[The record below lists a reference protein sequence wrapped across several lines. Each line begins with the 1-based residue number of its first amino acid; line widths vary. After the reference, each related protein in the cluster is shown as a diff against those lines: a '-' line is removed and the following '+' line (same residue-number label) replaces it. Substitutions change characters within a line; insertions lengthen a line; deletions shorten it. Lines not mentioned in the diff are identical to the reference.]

1 MISRVLVALQFVLMI
16 LVMARFDVSGVGPWH
31 FIFLPAGLAV
41 GAWALWTNRPDNINI
56 RPEPKPGGTLV
67 TGGPYRFVR
76 HPMYLA
82 VMLFSAGFVGH
93 DPLQWLALGALAA
106 VLFAKARREE
116 RLMVLA
122 HPGYAEYRAR
132 TRAII
137 PFVL

>member
-1 MISRVLVALQFVLMI
+1 VISRVLVALQFGLI
-16 LVMARFDVSGVGPWH
+16 ALVMVRFDLSGVGPWH
-31 FIFLPAGLAV
+31 FVLLPAGFAV
-41 GAWALWTNRPDNINI
+41 GAWAFWTNRPDNINI

-122 HPGYAEYRAR
+122 HPGYVEYRAR